1 LPAASL
7 DESSIRA
14 ILLDIEGTTTPVDF
28 VYKTLFPYARERA
41 PEFLRAHRDDAGVR
55 EDVAGLQTQHQ
66 ADAAA
71 NLGPPPWPSSMVS
84 SPESELNSATAY
96 IGWLM
101 DRDSKCSPLKS
112 LQGKIWR
119 AGYAKGEL
127 HGEIFPDALAA
138 MIRWTRQGKRIAIFS
153 SGSVL
158 AQKLLFSTVAGYDFT
173 HLIEAHFDTGVG
185 AKGDAQS
192 YQRVAET
199 LALPAREIL
208 FISDV
213 ARELDAAR
221 EAGMQTA
228 LCVRGELPAD
238 AASGKYFVVRSFDVI
253 SPWRHRKERMR

>member
-1 LPAASL
+1 MAAAAL
-7 DESSIRA
+7 DEGSIRA

-66 ADAAA
+66 ADIAA
-71 NLGPPPWPSSMVS
+71 NLGPPPWVTG

-96 IGWLM
+96 VGWLM

-119 AGYAKGEL
+119 EGYAKGEL
-127 HGEIFPDALAA
+127 HGEVFPDALAA

-158 AQKLLFSTVAGYDFT
+158 AQKLLFSTVAHCDLT
-173 HLIEAHFDTGVG
+173 RLIEAHFDTAIGT
-185 AKGDAQS
+185 KGDPRS
-192 YQRVAET
+192 YLRIAEA
-199 LALPAREIL
+199 LALPAREML

-253 SPWRHRKERMR
+253 SPWRHRGE